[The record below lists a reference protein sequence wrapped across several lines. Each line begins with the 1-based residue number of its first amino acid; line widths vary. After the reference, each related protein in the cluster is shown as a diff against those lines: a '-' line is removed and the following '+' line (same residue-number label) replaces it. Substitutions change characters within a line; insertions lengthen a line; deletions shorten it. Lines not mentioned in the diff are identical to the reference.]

1 MIFFPCHWN
10 WQNKYFAG
18 SLSSYK
24 SSSSLEWRIYLL
36 KIPFSFHS
44 ALKFIQRA
52 HILSLILLYFD
63 SSESSYIILRS
74 DFWNMKTIKYG
85 TMKMIYF
92 LSQMLAKLGNWS
104 QSWTLL
110 PQHWPLIGVV
120 GKTIVYLCVKHSWNC
135 SDYLIWQDLLVILK
149 QLFKITSAFLINTDI

>member
-1 MIFFPCHWN
+1 MDKLQLCNRYETVLKIIKLRQVQQDYIQMHSDFFPCHWN

-104 QSWTLL
+104 QS
-110 PQHWPLIGVV
+110 
-120 GKTIVYLCVKHSWNC
+120 
-135 SDYLIWQDLLVILK
+135 
-149 QLFKITSAFLINTDI
+149 